1 MNERTPGSQQED
13 INKNASKKRTYDE
26 FAANLI
32 SNDNVN
38 KHQLEEEKKAI
49 NLKEEEVLECII
61 CIENLKHKKSVIDCG
76 HSFCIECIQYWAT
89 IETTCPLCK

>member
-13 INKNASKKRTYDE
+13 INKKASKKRTYDE
-26 FAANLI
+26 FAANLL

-49 NLKEEEVLECII
+49 NLKEEEVL
-61 CIENLKHKKSVIDCG
+61 
-76 HSFCIECIQYWAT
+76 
-89 IETTCPLCK
+89 